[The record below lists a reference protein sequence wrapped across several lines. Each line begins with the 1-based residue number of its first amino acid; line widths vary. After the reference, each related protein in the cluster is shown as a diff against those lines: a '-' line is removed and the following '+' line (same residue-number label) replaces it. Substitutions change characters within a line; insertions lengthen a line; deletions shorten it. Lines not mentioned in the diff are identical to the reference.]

1 MSASRA
7 ERFRR
12 ATNTARGILNIDVKF
27 RRRLWGAA
35 VIVAAGAL
43 SGARAQGRAPIIDMH
58 MHTHHPTFIPSGAPS
73 ICRPAPCQ
81 GKGAATA
88 TEEQSLRGTLAQMDR
103 YNIVKGLVSGTNL
116 AELERWSAAAPGR
129 FVRGVFMTTPEEP
142 RVDLLRRE
150 VKSERIGFVGEVA
163 AQLTGVAPNDPRLA
177 PYFEMAEE
185 LDVPVLIHTEGI
197 GPELPGFRSA
207 AGNPLLLEPV
217 LVRHPKLRIYVENTG
232 YPFLGEMIAIMTQYP
247 NIYGDLSTITW
258 VLPREAFYRYLKALV
273 DAGLG
278 KRIMFG
284 SDQMRWPEAIG
295 WAVQAIEEAPF
306 LSEAQK
312 RDIFYNNAARFLR
325 IDESAPNTSR
335 PGADR
340 LTSRR

>member
-1 MSASRA
+1 MSTTRA
-7 ERFRR
+7 GTLWR
-12 ATNTARGILNIDVKF
+12 AVKTARGILNVDVKPPVL
-27 RRRLWGAA
+27 LWGAA
-35 VIVAAGAL
+35 VIVVAAAL
-43 SGARAQGRAPIIDMH
+43 STARAQGRAPIIDMH
-58 MHTHHPTFIPSGAPS
+58 MHTHHPTFIPAGAPS

-81 GKGAATA
+81 GKGKATA

-103 YNIVKGLVSGTNL
+103 YNIVKGLVSGPDL
-116 AELERWSAAAPGR
+116 RELERWSAAAPGR

-150 VKSERIGFVGEVA
+150 VQAERIGFVGEVA

-177 PYFEMAEE
+177 PYFELAAE

-217 LVRHPKLRIYVENTG
+217 LVRHPNLRIYVENTG

-258 VLPREAFYRYLKALV
+258 VLPREAFHRYLKALV

-278 KRIMFG
+278 KRLMFG

-295 WAVQAIEEAPF
+295 WAVQAIDEAPF

-325 IDESAPNTSR
+325 MDKAASTTSR
-335 PGADR
+335 PGTAR
-340 LTSRR
+340 

>member
-1 MSASRA
+1 MSTTRA
-7 ERFRR
+7 GTLWR
-12 ATNTARGILNIDVKF
+12 AVKTARGILNVDVKPPVL
-27 RRRLWGAA
+27 LWGAA
-35 VIVAAGAL
+35 VIVVAAAL
-43 SGARAQGRAPIIDMH
+43 STARAQGRAPIIDMH
-58 MHTHHPTFIPSGAPS
+58 MHTHHPTFIPAGAPS

-81 GKGAATA
+81 GKGKATA

-103 YNIVKGLVSGTNL
+103 YNIVKGLVSGPDL

-129 FVRGVFMTTPEEP
+129 FVRGVFMTTPEQP
-142 RVDLLRRE
+142 GVDQLRRE
-150 VKSERIGFVGEVA
+150 IKAERVGFVGEVA

-217 LVRHPKLRIYVENTG
+217 LVRHPKLRIYVENSG

-278 KRIMFG
+278 KRLMFG

-295 WAVQAIEEAPF
+295 WAVQAIDEAPF

-325 IDESAPNTSR
+325 MDKAASTTSR
-335 PGADR
+335 PGTAR
-340 LTSRR
+340 